1 MKRVKSQLT
10 LFIHDFPVMTLDDIP
25 LFSMLRGRLGY
36 LNQRQQLV
44 AQNIANADTPN
55 YTPRDLTGYSFKA
68 HMDGQTPPVGSSS
81 IGGSAPHL
89 LKTTTS
95 GGGAQGIGGQGFR
108 EQRKPD
114 SETTLDGNQV
124 VLEDQMMK
132 MSEARMDYD
141 AAIGFYQKSLSLIR
155 MAVRPPGK

>member
-1 MKRVKSQLT
+1 
-10 LFIHDFPVMTLDDIP
+10 MTLDDIP

-36 LNQRQQLV
+36 LNQRQQVV

-55 YTPRDLTGYSFKA
+55 YTPRDLTGFSFKA
-68 HMDGQTPPVGSSS
+68 QLNQQAPVGTSS
-81 IGGSAPHL
+81 IAGSAPHL

-95 GGGAQGIGGQGFR
+95 AGGAQGPGGAGWKA
-108 EQRKPD
+108 QRKPD

-141 AAIGFYQKSLSLIR
+141 AAIGFYTKSLSLIR
-155 MAVRPPGK
+155 MAVRPPGR